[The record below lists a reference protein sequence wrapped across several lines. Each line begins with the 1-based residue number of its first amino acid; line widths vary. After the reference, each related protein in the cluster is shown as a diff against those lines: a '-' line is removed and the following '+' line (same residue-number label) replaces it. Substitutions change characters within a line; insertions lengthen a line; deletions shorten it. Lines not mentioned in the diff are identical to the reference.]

1 MQESK
6 SQPSSWRSVLSKAV
20 GPMKW
25 LFAGALLWFTIQ
37 SGKIDF
43 ELLGMFIKKP
53 HVAIISIAIVFV
65 WYGLTFLRWKLLL
78 KSQSIPISFFK
89 AFQLGMMGQ
98 FFMTF
103 APGTVGGDVAK
114 GLYICKRYPSQ
125 RVRALSSV
133 FLDRALGLYAILSLG
148 AISFLMGYTNLSKL
162 ESPLVPL
169 INSLGTFLVF
179 IFIAG
184 VVALILF
191 PVISRKI
198 LKLDISN
205 SAVDGFWKTKFRSL
219 REVFLQYGDKPG
231 VLWTALI
238 LSFMSHSLGVLVLY
252 FVAYQFFGP
261 EPLSTLSPVM
271 FYLASVLG
279 LTAMA
284 LPISPMGLGVGQVA
298 FASVF
303 SAFGIGSESFGAS
316 IVTGLQLI
324 TLLANLCG
332 ALFFITH
339 KNEAIEL
346 ESLVES
352 GDDSIGYST
361 R

>member
-1 MQESK
+1 MQDTK
-6 SQPSSWRSVLSKAV
+6 PQPASRRERMAKIGGVL
-20 GPMKW
+20 KW

-43 ELLGMFIKKP
+43 DLLGIYIQQP
-53 HVAIISIAIVFV
+53 EVGVVSILIVFA
-65 WYGLTFLRWKLLL
+65 WYALTFLRWKLLL

-133 FLDRALGLYAILSLG
+133 FLDRAIGLYAILSLG
-148 AISFLMGYTNLSKL
+148 AISYILGFSNISKIEHSL
-162 ESPLVPL
+162 IPL
-169 INSLGTFLVF
+169 IHSLGSVLVA
-179 IFIAG
+179 IFVSG
-184 VVALILF
+184 MVGLLLF
-191 PVISRKI
+191 PMLAKKFLKI
-198 LKLDISN
+198 NLEKS
-205 SAVDGFWKTKFRSL
+205 SVGGFWKEKFHSV

-231 VLWTALI
+231 VLWASLL
-238 LSFMSHSLGVLVLY
+238 LSFASHSLAVLVLY
-252 FVAYQFFGP
+252 FVAFQFFGVG
-261 EPLSTLSPVM
+261 PLESLSPVM
-271 FYLASVLG
+271 FYLASVIG

-298 FASVF
+298 FASIF
-303 SAFGIGSESFGAS
+303 AAFGVGSESFGAS
-316 IVTGLQLI
+316 IVTGLQLT
-324 TLLANLCG
+324 TLLVNLSG

-346 ESLVES
+346 ESLVDA
-352 GDDSIGYST
+352 GDKSVSYPAQ
-361 R
+361 